1 MPQFLRVLYHSK
13 ELSQQA
19 GSGRQAIMR
28 ATVKDVAARAGVS
41 PKTVSNVVNNLVPVS
56 PATRLKVER
65 ALAELDYV
73 PNLSA
78 RGLRNGRSGVIA
90 LALPDLSTPYS
101 AELAHHVVE
110 VGHALG
116 WRVQIEETGQD
127 PRREVDLMSKARANL
142 VDGLI
147 LNPVSLD
154 ESAVQVG
161 VALPPVVLLGEVSQ
175 HLADRVFV
183 DSVSAARDMT
193 LALARG
199 GRRRIAILGANG
211 NRRSATA
218 LQRAQGYRQ
227 GLAEAGLAHDPE
239 LEIVCDKWT
248 PRQSAEVLRAYLATH
263 PLPDALFCFTDSLAI
278 GALSVL
284 HDRGCRVPED
294 IAVAGFDDIPDGQ
307 YAVPSL
313 TTVSFDKG
321 VVAEQALRLLM
332 DRMGDRNRAQ
342 VAVEVPYSIVERAST
357 GAGPAASRH
366 PGTLPI

>member
-1 MPQFLRVLYHSK
+1 
-13 ELSQQA
+13 
-19 GSGRQAIMR
+19 MR

-56 PATRLKVER
+56 PATRSKVER

-110 VGHALG
+110 VGHARG

-127 PRREVDLMSKARANL
+127 PRREIDLLSKARANL
-142 VDGLI
+142 IDGLI

-161 VALPPVVLLGEVSQ
+161 VALPPVVLLGEVAQ
-175 HLADRVFV
+175 HLADRVYV
-183 DSVSAARDMT
+183 DSLSAAREMT
-193 LALARG
+193 VALSRG

-211 NRRSATA
+211 NRCSATA
-218 LQRAQGYRQ
+218 MLRTQGYRQ
-227 GLAEAGLAHDPE
+227 GLAEVGLDADPS

-248 PRQSAEVLRAYLATH
+248 PRHSAEALRKYLATH
-263 PLPDALFCFTDSLAI
+263 PLPEALFCFTDSLAI

-284 HDRGCRVPED
+284 HAEGFRIPED

-307 YAVPSL
+307 FAVPPL

-321 VVAEQALRLLM
+321 VVADEALRLLT
-332 DRMGDRNRAQ
+332 DRMADRNRAQ
-342 VAVEVPYSIVERAST
+342 VAVQVPYRILERAST
-357 GAGPAASRH
+357 GRGAGSGTAALFPPRS
-366 PGTLPI
+366 